1 MQMNQELLD
10 LIANKNEK
18 TLGAWLDQRKKQRS
32 TKTFDA
38 SWIIVEDDNEKTKF
52 AFSPDYSEYLFRN
65 HPKEYFNFYKSM
77 MTRYSAERNLSIVF
91 DQKMSLTQ
99 LIAFSKENSTWW
111 GFKRILSSMFETN
124 SNELSELQFP
134 EEELS
139 PILTFILHNLA
150 LTGQTM
156 NRGFAVKR
164 LFLLNS
170 LFKSASA
177 VKAMKNEAVFKP
189 TLQTLF
195 NLDWASELYQNGAQ
209 AAEKMHSVLAGLEVE
224 VVVDIEIDL
233 FKSMQLCEEAIDY
246 VYAELTKSMLE
257 PHGTAPQDFWAK
269 LNASSG
275 KVTILSRFYAAYT
288 EQSTPRIESLMTWVK
303 SLTAYSSYRRYTAH
317 LTSEVFTH
325 VISQQT
331 SAEDI
336 QRLLD
341 IDILTDKHLY
351 RYTAGQTLFKEFL
364 RKNSTIRVSAV
375 KSHFSRVVE
384 SFEKLLGFEMDA
396 KYHYPALSVQTLGLR
411 NFSALLVTYGSQNA
425 GDFSDTSLYHIIL
438 KKAEGF
444 TQTAATPLRIGF
456 FFMLLRSC
464 LMGEF
469 ESLEKTYEEAQLGV
483 KGWFDLSKILP
494 NEYKWKLRFARHYN
508 WDISYKKFITYDAE
522 CSAYDTAFVSKDPF
536 DRKGG
541 FPFATY
547 IKIMEYVQDVPAY
560 GGETSKLLT
569 YYDPECT
576 PPVPWVSIAKP
587 AAEFAHLYG
596 NDIESFKAYINE
608 QGDAPTMRY
617 MALHNASNFNFGALD
632 AEKMRHYRPILMKNP
647 QLLKYAEQLS
657 KLEIVQNESVD
668 DLIARLAVT
677 KYKDVPKGY
686 GKHILHASQH
696 NWSQSRVDEFI
707 NIVEKQKCDKTDIPD
722 YRFENDRVFV
732 EFLDKQDPS
741 ALYIGELSGCCQHL
755 GSAGRGAA
763 LQSFT
768 EPWTRV
774 LLVKSKGSGKLL
786 AQAFIWLT
794 ADRKTIYLDSI
805 ESVIRTNDAIVGESV
820 IPAIKDWAA
829 AFTAQTNIQVG
840 IGYTSYGLTSVV
852 LDWFIKNQK
861 IPYTPVKAP
870 VEKLLYCDIRGQVLV
885 IS

>member
-18 TLGAWLDQRKKQRS
+18 TLGAWLEQRKKQRS

-38 SWIIVEDDNEKTKF
+38 SWIVVTEDAGKTKF
-52 AFSPDYSEYLFRN
+52 AFSADYSEYLFRN
-65 HPKEYFNFYKSM
+65 HTKEFFNFYKSM

-134 EEELS
+134 AEELAS
-139 PILTFILHNLA
+139 ILNFILHNLA
-150 LTGQTM
+150 LTEQTA

-170 LFKSASA
+170 LFKSESA
-177 VKAMKNEAVFKP
+177 VKAMKVPEIFKP

-195 NLDWASELYQNGAQ
+195 GLDWATELYQNGAQ
-209 AAEKMHSVLAGLEVE
+209 AAEKMHSVLAGLEVKS
-224 VVVDIEIDL
+224 VVELEIDL
-233 FKSMQLCEEAIDY
+233 FKSMQLSEEAIYFVFDNII
-246 VYAELTKSMLE
+246 KSSLE
-257 PHGTAPQDFWAK
+257 PYGTAPQDFWAK
-269 LNASSG
+269 LNGLGG
-275 KVTILSRFYAAYT
+275 KITILSRFYSAYT
-288 EQSTPRIESLMTWVK
+288 ESSASRIEALMDWVK
-303 SLTAYSSYRRYTAH
+303 AQPGYANYRRYTAH
-317 LTSEVFTH
+317 LTSAVFVQ
-325 VISQQT
+325 VISQAT
-331 SAEDI
+331 CAEDI
-336 QRLLD
+336 QKLLD

-351 RYTAGQTLFKEFL
+351 RYDAGQTLFKQFL
-364 RKNSTIRVSAV
+364 LGNSSMRVSAI
-375 KSHFSRVVE
+375 KSHFSNVVA
-384 SFEKLLGFEMDA
+384 SFEKLLGFELDA

-411 NFSALLVTYGSQNA
+411 NFSALLVTYGAQSA
-425 GDFSDTSLYHIIL
+425 GELSDTSLYHIIL
-438 KKAEGF
+438 KKAEGL
-444 TQTAATPLRIGF
+444 TQTAATPLRIGY
-456 FFMLLRSC
+456 FFMLLRDC

-469 ESLEKTYEEAQLGV
+469 ESLEKTYEEAQLAV

-494 NEYKWKLRFARHYN
+494 NEYKWKLRFARHYG
-508 WDISYKKFITYDAE
+508 WDITYKKFITYDAE
-522 CSAYDTAFVSKDPF
+522 CSTYDTAFSTKDPF
-536 DRKGG
+536 DKKGG
-541 FPFATY
+541 FPFTTY
-547 IKIMEYVQDVPAY
+547 IKIMEYVQDIPAY
-560 GGETSKLLT
+560 GGEVTKLT
-569 YYDPECT
+569 AHYDPECT

-596 NDIESFKAYINE
+596 NDIDSFKAYIDQ

-632 AEKMRHYRPILMKNP
+632 AEKMRHYRPILIKNP

-657 KLEIVQNESVD
+657 KLEIVQNETVD
-668 DLIARLAVT
+668 DLIARLATT

-696 NWSQSRVDEFI
+696 NWSQARVDEFI
-707 NIVEKQKCDKTDIPD
+707 NIVENKKCDKSDIPD
-722 YRFENDRVFV
+722 YRYENDRVIV
-732 EFLDKQDPS
+732 EFLEKQDPS

-768 EPWTRV
+768 ETWTRV
-774 LLVKSKGSGKLL
+774 LMVKSKGSGKLL

-820 IPAIKDWAA
+820 IPGIRDWAA
-829 AFTAQTNIQVG
+829 AFTAQTGLQVG
-840 IGYTSYGLTSVV
+840 IGYTNYGLTSVV

-870 VEKLLYCDIRGQVLV
+870 VEKLLYCDIRGQVLM

>member
-18 TLGAWLDQRKKQRS
+18 TLGAWLEQRKKQRS

-38 SWIIVEDDNEKTKF
+38 SWIIVTEEEGKTKF
-52 AFSPDYSEYLFRN
+52 AFSADYSEYLFRN
-65 HPKEYFNFYKSM
+65 HTKEFFNFYKSM

-111 GFKRILSSMFETN
+111 GFKRILSAMFEAN

-139 PILTFILHNLA
+139 AILTFILHNLA
-150 LTGQTM
+150 LTEQTT

-170 LFKSASA
+170 LFKSDSA
-177 VKAMKNEAVFKP
+177 IKAMKTPAVFTA

-195 NLDWASELYQNGAQ
+195 NIDWATELYQNGAQ
-209 AAEKMHSVLAGLEVE
+209 AAEKMHSVLAGLDVDS
-224 VVVDIEIDL
+224 VVNIEIEL
-233 FKSMQLCEEAIDY
+233 FKSMQLSDEAIEFVFDQI
-246 VYAELTKSMLE
+246 VKPTLE

-269 LNASSG
+269 LNGLGG
-275 KVTILSRFYAAYT
+275 KITILSRFYAAY
-288 EQSTPRIESLMTWVK
+288 EQQSAACIEKLMDWAKTQA
-303 SLTAYSSYRRYTAH
+303 AYANYRRYTAH
-317 LTSEVFTH
+317 LTSSVFTQ
-325 VISQQT
+325 VINQQT
-331 SAEDI
+331 APEDI

-351 RYTAGQTLFKEFL
+351 RYTAGQTLFKQFL
-364 RKNSTIRVSAV
+364 RENSSIRVSAV
-375 KSHFSRVVE
+375 KSHFSKVVD
-384 SFEKLLGFEMDA
+384 SFEKLLGFELDA

-425 GDFSDTSLYHIIL
+425 ADFSDTSLYQIIL

-444 TQTAATPLRIGF
+444 TQTAATPLRIGY
-456 FFMLLRSC
+456 FFMLLRAC

-469 ESLEKTYEEAQLGV
+469 ESLEKTYEEAQLAV

-508 WDISYKKFITYDAE
+508 WDISYKKFITYDTE
-522 CSAYDTAFVSKDPF
+522 CSMYDTAFSSKDPF

-547 IKIMEYVQDVPAY
+547 IKIMEYVQDIPAY
-560 GGETSKLLT
+560 GGETSKLLA

-596 NDIESFKAYINE
+596 NDIDSFKAYIDQ

-632 AEKMRHYRPILMKNP
+632 AEKMRHYRPILIKNP

-657 KLEIVQNESVD
+657 KLEIVQNETVD

-722 YRFENDRVFV
+722 YRYDNDRVFV
-732 EFLDKQDPS
+732 EFLEKQDPS
-741 ALYIGELSGCCQHL
+741 ALYMGELSGCCQHL

-774 LLVKSKGSGKLL
+774 LLIKSKGSGKLL

-805 ESVIRTNDAIVGESV
+805 ESVLRTNDAIVGESI
-820 IPAIKDWAA
+820 IPAIRGWAT
-829 AFTAQTNIQVG
+829 AFTAQTGLQVG
-840 IGYTSYGLTSVV
+840 IGYTNYGLTSVV
-852 LDWFIKNQK
+852 LDWFIKNEK

-870 VEKLLYCDIRGQVLV
+870 VEKLLYCDIRGQVLM